1 MPYVTQQKLID
12 RFGET
17 EMIQLTDRNNA
28 GTVDAAVLDQA
39 IADAGA
45 EIDGYLAGRYQ
56 LPLAVTPSILVLYA
70 GDIARYRLYDD
81 GATEEVRKRYE
92 DAIKFLRLAAEGK
105 VRLRADEPAPTG
117 GAQMESGGRVFGRDQ
132 GGFL

>member
-105 VRLRADEPAPTG
+105 VRL
-117 GAQMESGGRVFGRDQ
+117 
-132 GGFL
+132 